1 MEKHTLL
8 ALILGS
14 VLVLSGCG
22 GNTTQSTGS
31 SASVDTASSTGG
43 TSLSAPTTSSI
54 PTTSSEPISSSTP
67 ASSSTVVATK
77 LAAPVLALN
86 GSKTGLIW
94 DAVAHAS
101 KYQLKI
107 NDGAYADATS
117 YDFSGTV
124 GEYTIKVKAIGDT
137 TNYTDSDEAT
147 WSYETKAISLSDL
160 SQTGMTVSWTAVGV
174 NVMVGFNAT
183 GTIAEADWSAVTGST
198 YTATTSGKIGVV
210 VSAGYDA
217 AGNVNYV
224 GNKVEKYSWVIKK
237 ASANKAVLDENTSVA
252 DDVTSFYYGSAG
264 WVDASGYA
272 ALTIGKADSEENAK
286 SIDFSIVTGLNYKFV
301 NSVAGLDAYEGI
313 SVTVR
318 GDNVSTL
325 VFQMEGAWGYASY
338 SLGVINT
345 NWHTIYVPFA
355 ASGWTVNGGSTTFNE
370 FAVSQGFISP
380 AAAMYA
386 VSKIDVVWK
395 TVANNYARTHTF
407 IKEMVL
413 VADDS
418 GAAGSDTQD
427 FAIGGVYTGV
437 NSAGQ
442 VFRLKQNG
450 DNYVL
455 ETLNLYTN
463 LSAGVA
469 LSKEGD
475 QLTMTSADSGASIAY
490 VGKVS
495 EKGRKITFVS
505 ATGTYGSFLQNVDLN
520 YVYNVDNFESYAE
533 TGVGHDSTHAA
544 ADRTGLRGAYYVD
557 LYNEGTSGDSATG
570 DSHWCAAGTASLS
583 RVLYGATYTVDATE
597 YLALDQTEANAHSGK
612 QCAVLENNGAMPERY
627 LSYGLIDGSSVAY
640 PKGNT
645 FSLWMNNPM
654 AKAVKASVRLF
665 KTTRFSASASDYV
678 ESAISLPANSSWTQY
693 TFAIDASTTYYGYQ
707 VNMDMTWSFAGTVS
721 NLSHPCLDDV
731 QIYSDANPWMVYG
744 EAIPAGTVMTGS
756 TPALTSVTATF
767 GHDSTISV
775 VAVDAS
781 GASHNLNGSYVIDS
795 SNNIVIDC
803 GADLKYV
810 GVISNDKTAIKYT
823 SATGTLATYVVDL
836 FLQEKLIGSKTV
848 IENFEN
854 MTAAAAQAK
863 YTVDQDANNSGNF
876 AVLDSN
882 VDHVGVSTE
891 TVAGGFTSG
900 QFAMNTTAAKVGK
913 YRYRFA
919 QTGSF
924 GSFGNFSIRIKN
936 ASSLPI
942 AGFLYMCT
950 ASGTSAT
957 GRAQTSISCNLP
969 ANTDWT
975 TFTGTWSGG
984 STIAQAIYGYSFFF
998 TASASTADIVT
1009 GSIFVDN
1016 VLAW

>member
-8 ALILGS
+8 ALVLGS

-22 GNTTQSTGS
+22 SNTTQSTGS

-43 TSLSAPTTSSI
+43 TSSSA
-54 PTTSSEPISSSTP
+54 P
-67 ASSSTVVATK
+67 ASSSSIVATK
-77 LAAPVLALN
+77 LATPVLALN
-86 GSKTGLIW
+86 EGKTGLTW

-101 KYQLKI
+101 KYQLKV

-124 GEYTIKVKAIGDT
+124 GEYTIKVKAIGDI

-147 WSYETKAISLSDL
+147 WSYKTKTISLSDL

-174 NVMVGFNAT
+174 NVAVGFSAT
-183 GTIAEADWSAVTGST
+183 GTIAEADWSAATGST
-198 YTATTSGKIGVV
+198 YTATASGKIGVE

-224 GNKVEKYSWVIKK
+224 GDKVEKYSWVIKK

-252 DDVTSFYYGSAG
+252 DDVASFYYGSTG
-264 WVDASGYA
+264 WVDASSYA
-272 ALTIGKADSEENAK
+272 ALTVDKADSEESEK
-286 SIDFSIVTGLNYKFV
+286 SINFSIVTGLNYKFENNV
-301 NSVAGLDAYEGI
+301 VGLDAYEGI

-318 GDNVSTL
+318 GDGVSTL

-395 TVANNYARTHTF
+395 TVANNYARTQTF

-413 VADDS
+413 VADNA
-418 GAAGSDTQD
+418 GATGSDAQD
-427 FAIGGVYTGV
+427 FAIGGIYTGV

-442 VFRLKQNG
+442 VFQLKQKDDG
-450 DNYVL
+450 YVL

-463 LSAGVA
+463 LSVGVV
-469 LSKEGD
+469 LSKESD
-475 QLTMTSADSGASIAY
+475 QLTMTSADSGASITY

-505 ATGTYGSFLQNVDLN
+505 AAGTYGSFLQNVNLS
-520 YVYNVDNFESYAE
+520 YVYNVDNFESYTE
-533 TGVGHDSTHAA
+533 TGVGHDSTHTA

-570 DSHWCAAGTASLS
+570 DSHWCAAGNASLS
-583 RVLYGATYTVDATE
+583 RVLYGTTYTVDATD

-612 QCAVLENNGAMPERY
+612 QSAVLENNGAMPERY

-645 FSLWMNNPM
+645 FSLWMSNPM
-654 AKAVKASVRLF
+654 AKVVKATIRLF
-665 KTTRFSASASDYV
+665 KTIKFSGNAGDYV
-678 ESAISLPANSSWTQY
+678 ESTITLSANSSWTQY
-693 TFAIDASTTYYGYQ
+693 TFAIDASATYYGYQ
-707 VNMDMTWSFAGTVS
+707 ITMDMSWSFAGMVS
-721 NLSHPCLDDV
+721 TLSHPCLDDV
-731 QIYSDANPWMVYG
+731 QIYSDANPWTVYS
-744 EAIPAGTVMTGS
+744 EAIPAGAVMSGS
-756 TPALTSVTATF
+756 TAGLTSVTATY
-767 GHDSTISV
+767 GHDSAISV
-775 VAVDAS
+775 VAVDAL
-781 GASHNLNGSYVIDS
+781 GTSHNLSGSYAIDS
-795 SNNIVIDC
+795 NNNIVIDC

-810 GVISNDKTAIKYT
+810 GVISSDKTAIKYT
-823 SATGTLATYVVDL
+823 SATGTFATYVADL
-836 FLQEKLIGSKTV
+836 FLQEKLIGAKTV

-863 YTVDQDANNSGNF
+863 YTVDQDANNASW
-876 AVLDSN
+876 ATLSSN
-882 VDHVGVSTE
+882 SDKVSVSTE
-891 TVAGGFTSG
+891 TVAGGFASG
-900 QFAMNTTAAKVGK
+900 QFAMDTTAAKVGK

-919 QTGSF
+919 QTDSF
-924 GSFGNFSIRIKN
+924 GAFGNFSIRVKN
-936 ASSLPI
+936 ASSLPVV
-942 AGFLYMCT
+942 GYLYMCT
-950 ASGTSAT
+950 ASGTSASD
-957 GRAQTSISCNLP
+957 RVQTSIYCNLP

-975 TFTGTWSGG
+975 TFTGAWSGG
-984 STIAQAIYGYSFFF
+984 STTAKAIYGYSFFF
-998 TASASTADIVT
+998 TATAPTTEIVT